1 MAGSSYT
8 IVVWLHVTCISHF
21 YYHFLFILIYCFM
34 LLFFSPIPL
43 TTNNTYFI
51 HITTKNSLFILIV
64 SHHHL
69 KIYLNAFVNLCC
81 FLCRHSPNKKLR
93 NGLIKIIDHFLS
105 SYITLYGTL
114 CFLIIKKRFKWCYSY
129 PFYVLTNACKII
141 IDVVFHSLSHDK
153 QFQIFSFHHTV
164 FYIRNIW
171 FVVTSALNDN
181 PLQLLLLTSI
191 WKVALFVIWRRVRGM
206 VFHLFYYY

>member
-21 YYHFLFILIYCFM
+21 YYHFNLLFYAIIFLSHSAYNKQYKFHTHYHKKLFIYSDCESSSFKNLFKRFCKFM
-34 LLFFSPIPL
+34 LFF
-43 TTNNTYFI
+43 
-51 HITTKNSLFILIV
+51 V
-64 SHHHL
+64 SSF
-69 KIYLNAFVNLCC
+69 A
-81 FLCRHSPNKKLR
+81 NKKLR

-181 PLQLLLLTSI
+181 PLQLFLLTSI